1 MAEKKSTDSISISPE
16 ILHTL
21 PMELKHGDPIYC
33 TIPKLGWIK
42 GRIGT
47 QPKTQLSMFSKNGTT
62 YQFIDLSAAP
72 IAGMPTSGNQ
82 KAGDFFHFGGSFN
95 KKAGGRR

>member
-42 GRIGT
+42 GRIDNT
-47 QPKTQLSMFSKNGTT
+47 
-62 YQFIDLSAAP
+62 
-72 IAGMPTSGNQ
+72 
-82 KAGDFFHFGGSFN
+82 
-95 KKAGGRR
+95 

>member
-42 GRIGT
+42 DRIAHNL
-47 QPKTQLSMFSKNGTT
+47 KHS
-62 YQFIDLSAAP
+62 YQWLVRTVRHTSSFI
-72 IAGMPTSGNQ
+72 
-82 KAGDFFHFGGSFN
+82 
-95 KKAGGRR
+95 